1 MNSKHLALAS
11 LAVAVLLGATAQA
24 EETGDAKKGQQI
36 FNRCKVCHTLDDSGK
51 SRIGPNLYGVVARK
65 AGSFDDYHYSDAMKK
80 AGESGL
86 VWTPDKLDAYLAD
99 PRAVVP
105 GNKMTFAG
113 LKDAQD
119 RKDVIAYLTEAGKKG
134 GGQ

>member
-1 MNSKHLALAS
+1 
-11 LAVAVLLGATAQA
+11 
-24 EETGDAKKGQQI
+24 
-36 FNRCKVCHTLDDSGK
+36 
-51 SRIGPNLYGVVARK
+51 
-65 AGSFDDYHYSDAMKK
+65 MKK
-80 AGESGL
+80 AGEGGL